1 MFTVVFANFH
11 RKYSLFIS
19 FVKQKIKKSEE
30 FHEKKLVNRP
40 FYAQ

>member
-1 MFTVVFANFH
+1 MFTVIFANFH

-19 FVKQKIKKSEE
+19 FVKQKIKKSGE
-30 FHEKKLVNRP
+30 FNEKKLVNKC